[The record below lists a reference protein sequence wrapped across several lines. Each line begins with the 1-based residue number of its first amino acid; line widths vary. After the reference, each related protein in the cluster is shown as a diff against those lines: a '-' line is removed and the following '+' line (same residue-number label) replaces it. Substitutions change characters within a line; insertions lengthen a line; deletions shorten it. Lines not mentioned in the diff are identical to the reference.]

1 MNSGNDLKD
10 LLKLCRDGNSAAQEK
25 LYKMYY
31 GSMMNVCLRYS
42 KNADDAVEVLNTAF
56 LKVFQNIDKYT
67 GDGDLFHGWVRR
79 IMVNTALDRIR
90 FEKNRYNNTVPLNIN
105 NDSKNIENDALSQFA
120 EEDLLKMIEE
130 LPPTSRMVF
139 NLYVFEN
146 YTHKEIG
153 KMLNITESTSQ
164 WHLLNA
170 RRILMSKI
178 INQNIKESVING

>member
-1 MNSGNDLKD
+1 MNSGKELKD

-67 GDGDLFHGWVRR
+67 GDGDLFHGWVHR
-79 IMVNTALDRIR
+79 IMVNTALDKIR

-105 NDSKNIENDALSQFA
+105 NDSKHIENDALSQLA

-178 INQNIKESVING
+178 TNLNIKESVING